1 MHKLAT
7 LHYGASLELLKP
19 EILSAQKKAWKTLGG
34 LIDTWGFLASQ
45 QQSFLVEA
53 VERIHVNLDLN
64 EMSISLLDTA
74 LGMARSRGE
83 QNAVHALLLVNTK
96 LLALY
101 SRYVIICECYHMWDI
116 SQMISVIQHNLIYIS
131 QMISVIQHN
140 LRNAKISHGEGLN
153 SQLVVGT
160 CKLHS

>member
-1 MHKLAT
+1 MVFTAVNGDGEESEEFLKRKLSVVYRLAT
-7 LHYGASLELLKP
+7 LHFGASLELLKP

-53 VERIHVNLDLN
+53 VERIHVNLSLN

-74 LGMARSRGE
+74 LGMARNRGE

-101 SRYVIICECYHMWDI
+101 SRYDI
-116 SQMISVIQHNLIYIS
+116 VY
-131 QMISVIQHN
+131 
-140 LRNAKISHGEGLN
+140 
-153 SQLVVGT
+153 
-160 CKLHS
+160 CKYYNM

>member
-1 MHKLAT
+1 MYRLST

-53 VERIHVNLDLN
+53 VERIHVNMSLS
-64 EMSISLLDTA
+64 EMSIRLLDTA
-74 LGMARSRGE
+74 LGMARNRGE

-96 LLALY
+96 LLALF
-101 SRYVIICECYHMWDI
+101 SRYDKNI
-116 SQMISVIQHNLIYIS
+116 
-131 QMISVIQHN
+131 
-140 LRNAKISHGEGLN
+140 
-153 SQLVVGT
+153 LV
-160 CKLHS
+160 